1 MYWQMLSPVITYPS
15 SSPRSR
21 QWCHAAPLCPLT
33 LHTADTQSARLDLSS
48 LDSAVQQ
55 FFSAGLANSTK
66 RSYQSGANR
75 YIRFCSLFG
84 VTPYPATERS
94 LSHFVGY
101 LLQEG
106 LSASTVKGYLSA
118 VRHAQIS
125 LGLGDPRMGDMSQLE
140 YHIKGLRK
148 LSSGRQQS
156 RLPITINILRYL
168 RSSWEKSP
176 GHFDGTMLWAACCM
190 CFFGFLRSGEIVVP
204 ADSAYDRAVHLS
216 GGDVRVD
223 NTTDPQYF
231 EVHIKASKTDPFRHG
246 VSIYLG
252 HSQADLCL
260 VSAVLAYMVFRG
272 PSPGP
277 FFFVD
282 RRYLTRDHFVSSVR
296 AALRMQGVDD
306 SRYSGHSFHIRAATT
321 AALRGLPDS
330 LIKTLG
336 CWESSAYT
344 VYIRTP
350 RETLCSVSRSL
361 VAV

>member
-1 MYWQMLSPVITYPS
+1 M
-15 SSPRSR
+15 
-21 QWCHAAPLCPLT
+21 
-33 LHTADTQSARLDLSS
+33 
-48 LDSAVQQ
+48 DSAVQQ
-55 FFSAGLANSTK
+55 LFSAGLAKSTK
-66 RSYQSGANR
+66 KSYQSGANR

-84 VTPYPATERS
+84 VTPYPTSERS
-94 LSHFVGY
+94 LSYFVGY
-101 LLQEG
+101 LFQEG

-125 LGLGDPRMGDMSQLE
+125 LGLGDPKMGDMPQLE

-148 LSSGRQQS
+148 LSSGCQQS
-156 RLPITINILRYL
+156 RLPITIDILRYL
-168 RSSWEKSP
+168 RSSWEKSH

-204 ADSAYDRAVHLS
+204 ADSAYDRGVHLS
-216 GGDVRVD
+216 WGDVRVD
-223 NTTDPQYF
+223 NTADPQYL

-252 HSQADLCL
+252 RSQADLCP
-260 VSAVLAYMVFRG
+260 VSAVLAYMVLRG
-272 PSPGP
+272 MTPGP
-277 FFFVD
+277 FFFFTD
-282 RRYLTRDHFVSSVR
+282 GRYLTRDRFVSSVR

-306 SRYSGHSFHIRAATT
+306 SRYSGHSFRIGAATT

-336 CWESSAYT
+336 RWESSAYT